1 MKYAQPHAIIMI
13 VAHFPHSIIAPPRV
27 ELSNLLCNLIE
38 IQQADFYKK
47 RFVSLQENL
56 EVVILSKLVLEF
68 RASIRFKC
76 I

>member
-27 ELSNLLCNLIE
+27 ELSNLLCN
-38 IQQADFYKK
+38 FYKK